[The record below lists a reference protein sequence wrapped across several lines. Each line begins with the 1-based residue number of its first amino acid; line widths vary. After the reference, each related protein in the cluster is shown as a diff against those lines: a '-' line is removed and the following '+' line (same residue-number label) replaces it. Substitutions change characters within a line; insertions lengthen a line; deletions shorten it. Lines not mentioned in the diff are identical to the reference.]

1 MTERFFQHIK
11 KFVAFGKDDFTDAL
25 AFFQYKK
32 VEKKEVLMEA
42 GQLCRQCFFVLK
54 GCLHMY
60 FINDKGVEKNI
71 QFAIENWWMSDYL
84 AYHHQQSTGFYIQA
98 AEASHVLCLDYDK
111 QNQLLE
117 AFPQLESYFRHVY
130 QIAYGASIMR
140 MKYQFDYS
148 KEEIFF
154 SFNEQFPEF
163 VQRVPQYMIATYLGL
178 TPEYVSELRKKKR
191 S

>member
-1 MTERFFQHIK
+1 MKDRFFQHIN
-11 KFVAFGKDDFTDAL
+11 KFMAFDKDDFTEAL
-25 AFFQYKK
+25 SYFQYKE
-32 VEKKEVLMEA
+32 VDKKEMLMEA
-42 GQLCRQCFFVLK
+42 ASVCRQCFFVLK

-84 AYHHQQSTGFYIQA
+84 AYQHQQKTGFYIQA
-98 AEASHVLCLDYDK
+98 AEASELLCLDYDK
-111 QNQLLE
+111 QNQLLT
-117 AFPQLESYFRHVY
+117 AFPQLESYFRQVY

-140 MKYQFDYS
+140 VKYQFDYS

-154 SFNEQFPEF
+154 SFSEQFPEF